1 MKKLVA
7 MAGALALSAGLAQ
20 AQDVTPPEGYEPV
33 SELTELPEFIPGLG
47 SLYVQ
52 PDTLP
57 AGPFLAYDREGELVS
72 SIYMIPLD
80 QLQAQES
87 FENLSVGEETVVLTD
102 LHYNAG
108 HPGVDQPHYHIVLW
122 HVPEDEAQLG
132 E

>member
-1 MKKLVA
+1 MKTVIAITSALV
-7 MAGALALSAGLAQ
+7 LSAGLAQ

-33 SELTELPEFIPGLG
+33 SGLVELPDFIPGMG

-57 AGPFLAYDREGELVS
+57 AGPFLAYDREGKLVS
-72 SIYMIPLD
+72 SIYMVPLGD
-80 QLQAQES
+80 LQAQES
-87 FENLSVGEETVVLTD
+87 FENLNVGEESVVSTD

-108 HPGVDQPHYHIVLW
+108 HPGVAEPHYHFVLW
-122 HVPEDEAQLG
+122 HVPKDEAQLG